1 MAKKVTKKGKKAVIT
16 TQRASGWTTRK
27 TKKLQFDVF
36 DVVADTYSE
45 LISAI
50 DEIPDEDLFWWS
62 GDYEQLGIEGMPNKR
77 KGKWRAKLRTEGS

>member
-1 MAKKVTKKGKKAVIT
+1 MAKRVTKKGKKAVIT
-16 TQRASGWTTRK
+16 TQRGSGWTTRK
-27 TKKLQFDVF
+27 TKKMQFDVF
-36 DVVADTYSE
+36 NVVADTYSE

-62 GDYEQLGIEGMPNKR
+62 GDYEELGIEGMPNKR